1 MLKAYRY
8 SSGKYCIK
16 MDTDD
21 VFVHK
26 GIDLILN
33 EINDKKQILQKNK
46 KICGIVF
53 GTIIKNTKYINN
65 RLPKNIKTNFLSLRQ
80 ISKLSMT
87 VKKW

>member
-33 EINDKKQILQKNK
+33 EINDKKQILQKIK
-46 KICGIVF
+46 KFAV
-53 GTIIKNTKYINN
+53 
-65 RLPKNIKTNFLSLRQ
+65 
-80 ISKLSMT
+80 
-87 VKKW
+87 